1 MMMLGSPVCLFLI
14 AHLLFPAPAAGVD
27 LTGYYFEAS
36 TAVWLFGAGAT
47 TIGTLFKPVVFSES
61 IFDAGNIATVPTLI
75 VCLALASTRNRRVHS
90 VLVPALLLVI
100 FLDIVLVTG
109 MQR

>member
-1 MMMLGSPVCLFLI
+1 L
-14 AHLLFPAPAAGVD
+14 
-27 LTGYYFEAS
+27 
-36 TAVWLFGAGAT
+36 GAGAT
-47 TIGTLFKPVVFSES
+47 TIGTLFKPVVFRES